1 MLSTKEFRIQN
12 SEFRTGFTL
21 AEGMLAV
28 MVLAIAV
35 GAMMGPISASFQQ
48 TRTVKQTTT
57 AISMAQQLLDEI
69 LSKPFVDPSD
79 LSTTLGPE
87 GDEPGRASF
96 DNMDDYH
103 GYHDS
108 TATTAADAMK
118 TSSGQTITWDS
129 NDVYSRAVTMEYRAA
144 RDGPAVASGDYLLIS
159 VKVTMPHGY
168 QVSVQRMVCRY
179 TRGT

>member
-1 MLSTKEFRIQN
+1 MLSIREKFR
-12 SEFRTGFTL
+12 RARRGFTL

-28 MVLAIAV
+28 VVLAVAV
-35 GAMMGPISASFQQ
+35 GGIMGPISASFQQ

-87 GDEPGRASF
+87 ADELGRASF
-96 DNMDDYH
+96 DNIDDYH
-103 GYHDS
+103 GYHDTTNS
-108 TATTAADAMK
+108 TASDAMK
-118 TSSGQTITWDS
+118 TAGGQTITWDS
-129 NDVYSRAVTMEYRAA
+129 NDVYSRAVSMEYRAT
-144 RDGPAVASGDYLLIS
+144 RDGPSVTSGDYLVIT
-159 VKVTMPHGY
+159 VTVTMPHGH
-168 QVSVQRMVCRY
+168 QASVQRMVCRY